1 MKKLLL
7 VLLFLPLGVFFSSE
21 SAMAMVN
28 MPGYLPEPVQML
40 LFGFSLIALASFGRK
55 RSFKK

>member
-7 VLLFLPLGVFFSSE
+7 VLLFVPLGVFFASE

-28 MPGYLPEPVQML
+28 MSGHLPEPVQLL
-40 LFGFSLIALASFGRK
+40 LFGFSLIAVASFGRK
-55 RSFKK
+55 RSFKR